1 MNCIKKYYYTYCEND
16 NLYQLA
22 VILFSFIIFL
32 IFIIKNEIETQ
43 KNITECFF
51 SLLNFNI
58 INKHRING

>member
-51 SLLNFNI
+51 FFAEF
-58 INKHRING
+58 